1 MSGTD
6 SFATRETPGDDFVYL
21 AAFQQLVLERV
32 HDLVTVM
39 DPLGTIVYASPSW
52 NTLLG
57 WDPDAIAGTPFA
69 EFVHPDEHEAAADA
83 IGELRAGKPV
93 EASTARLRASDG
105 RWISVEGTGT
115 PLHDG
120 QGEVAYL
127 LGTARDVTE
136 REELSE
142 RVGEIDALYRVAE
155 AIARATSLGELF
167 DEAVETLIQATGAD
181 RAAVLLYDED
191 GVMRF
196 QASRGLS
203 ERYRAQTEGHS
214 PWTPDAIDP
223 EPVLIADVAEAGFD
237 EELDAAVRAEGV
249 VALAFVPLVHGERLL
264 GKFMLY
270 RDDRHDWDERKVR
283 LCRTIAN
290 HLASATL
297 RTRARTDLQKSRE
310 QLEAIMRTV
319 D

>member
-1 MSGTD
+1 MSRTD
-6 SFATRETPGDDFVYL
+6 SLVMDDAPGDDFVYL

-39 DPLGTIVYASPSW
+39 DPVGTIVYASPSW

-57 WDPDAIAGTPFA
+57 LDPDAIAGTPFLD
-69 EFVHPDEHEAAADA
+69 FVHPEDQAALSAALDEV
-83 IGELRAGKPV
+83 RAGESL
-93 EASTARLRASDG
+93 EAITARLRTSGG
-105 RWISVEGTGT
+105 RWISVETTGT
-115 PLHDG
+115 PLYAG
-120 QGEVAYL
+120 KGEVAYL

-237 EELDAAVRAEGV
+237 EEL
-249 VALAFVPLVHGERLL
+249 
-264 GKFMLY
+264 
-270 RDDRHDWDERKVR
+270 
-283 LCRTIAN
+283 
-290 HLASATL
+290 
-297 RTRARTDLQKSRE
+297 
-310 QLEAIMRTV
+310 
-319 D
+319 